1 MSKGE
6 VNNKYKLHKII
17 NIKNIISIQSCF
29 IYFAFL
35 GGTLLPVSHKIKYKQ
50 SVSQFVFVVFFL
62 NGVYQNNKTSQ
73 GCTRYMQQY
82 CTSFRNILGIRLWFC
97 IQEDGIYILL
107 EKMSSPIKVPFFTG
121 VRRLFYIVS
130 ANETSFK
137 DVEDVPTY
145 INDVRI

>member
-1 MSKGE
+1 M
-6 VNNKYKLHKII
+6 
-17 NIKNIISIQSCF
+17 
-29 IYFAFL
+29 
-35 GGTLLPVSHKIKYKQ
+35 
-50 SVSQFVFVVFFL
+50 
-62 NGVYQNNKTSQ
+62 
-73 GCTRYMQQY
+73 
-82 CTSFRNILGIRLWFC
+82 
-97 IQEDGIYILL
+97 YILL